1 MILDMTQEDPG
12 KVLRKFTVPMIF
24 SVIFQQMYNMTDSL
38 IVGRYV
44 GYSALAAV
52 GASYPVTMI
61 FLAVA
66 TGINIGSGVVVSKL
80 FGSKMM
86 ERMKTAATTALISAI
101 MTSGVLTFFGLIFSR
116 NMLMRLATPPLIMEQ
131 AKEYLNIY
139 LYGLLFL
146 FLYNI
151 CTGIFSALGDSKT
164 PLYFLMFSSIGN
176 ILMDIYFV
184 VHLKMGVAGVA
195 WATFLCQGIASLLAL
210 FTLMTRLKKIKT
222 KVYPI
227 FSKTMFYSISRMA
240 VPSILQQSF
249 ISVGNLF
256 IQGLVNSFG
265 AEVMASYSAT
275 IKVNTIALTSFA
287 TVSHAMS
294 GFTAQNMG
302 SGQIQRVEKGFYE
315 GIKLV
320 LKISIP
326 LALIYFVFGK
336 SIIGFFLKSEESTS
350 VILKEGVLFLRIISP
365 FYVISCLKLV
375 SDGLLRGAGDIN
387 AFMFS
392 TFVDLILRVILAH
405 IFVYIFRWGSL
416 GIWLAWPW
424 GWFIGTGISLYLY
437 KKGAWKHIV

>member
-1 MILDMTQEDPG
+1 
-12 KVLRKFTVPMIF
+12 
-24 SVIFQQMYNMTDSL
+24 
-38 IVGRYV
+38 
-44 GYSALAAV
+44 
-52 GASYPVTMI
+52 
-61 FLAVA
+61 
-66 TGINIGSGVVVSKL
+66 
-80 FGSKMM
+80 
-86 ERMKTAATTALISAI
+86 
-101 MTSGVLTFFGLIFSR
+101 
-116 NMLMRLATPPLIMEQ
+116 
-131 AKEYLNIY
+131 
-139 LYGLLFL
+139 
-146 FLYNI
+146 
-151 CTGIFSALGDSKT
+151 
-164 PLYFLMFSSIGN
+164 
-176 ILMDIYFV
+176 
-184 VHLKMGVAGVA
+184 
-195 WATFLCQGIASLLAL
+195 
-210 FTLMTRLKKIKT
+210 MTRLKKIKT

-416 GIWLAWPW
+416 EIWLAWPW